1 MSLTKVTY
9 SMIDG
14 ATINPTD
21 FGADNTGATDS
32 SAALTSAIA
41 VASSTNSALLLN
53 GGTYLIN
60 QQISHVGNL
69 TVIVNGTVTFNSDAS
84 STLDSLFEITGKLV
98 WVGGN
103 TIIDGD
109 NYAYLAIHCPTIL
122 PELENITFKNFPGVA
137 GLFGRNFTAPISYV
151 GSNGVGY
158 GYMKNCS
165 GENVGSLCLPT
176 GSGQTSDTSFGL
188 IDCQTD
194 DQCGSAT
201 NLFGLYDL
209 GFGYVRGGW
218 FRGVATTAP
227 NIYRTERAEY
237 IGGRYEGIERG
248 PTTGLGTNN
257 VTIMGGVSIDCVFS
271 GVSIDAR
278 LSDNTVPYITGKVDW
293 TVYGEPNFGVF
304 CQASGVEIHCRQTL
318 DGTATS
324 AKATVR
330 LTDAKDVVL
339 GDISARNAGGA
350 VLIQL
355 GSGTDPVP
363 GSSAIKIG
371 GWATDSTNS
380 ETAVRASTGSTITYQ
395 KIQSFSVSGNA
406 DPFVDVILVDA
417 SAGAVDI
424 DVPNATSVFTDVIG
438 KTWQIVVVDSTNNVT
453 ITRDGGGATAINGGG
468 SYTIPSGTNFQSVFV
483 TSTGGGNY
491 VVSKSQ

>member
-14 ATINPTD
+14 ATVNPTD
-21 FGADNTGATDS
+21 YGADNTGATDS
-32 SAALTSAIA
+32 SAAFTAAIA
-41 VASSTNSALLLN
+41 AASAVNSALLLN

-60 QQISHVGNL
+60 SQVALTGDL
-69 TVIVNGTVTFNSDAS
+69 TVVVNGEVTFNCAAG
-84 STLDSLFEITGKLV
+84 STIDSLFKITGKLV
-98 WVGGN
+98 WVGGS

-109 NYAYLAIHCPTIL
+109 DKAHLAIHCPTIL
-122 PELENITFKNFPGVA
+122 PELENITFKNFLGVA
-137 GLFGRNFTAPISYV
+137 GLFGRNFTAPTTWS

-158 GYMKNCS
+158 GYMKNCR

-176 GSGQTSDTSFGL
+176 GSGPTSDTSFGL

-194 DQCGSAT
+194 DQSGDAT

-227 NIYRTERAEY
+227 NIYRTKRAEY

-248 PTTGLGTNN
+248 PTTGNGTDY
-257 VTIMGGVSIDCVFS
+257 VTIVGGVSIDCDFS
-271 GVSIDAR
+271 GVSVDAR
-278 LSDNTVPYITGKVDW
+278 LSDDTVPYITGKVDW
-293 TVYGEPNFGVF
+293 TVYGEPSFGVF
-304 CQASGVEIHCRQTL
+304 CQASGIEIHCRQTL
-318 DGTATS
+318 EGTATS
-324 AKATVR
+324 AKSTVR

-355 GSGTDPVP
+355 GSGTDPIP

-371 GWATDSTNS
+371 EWATDSTNTV
-380 ETAVRASTGSTITYQ
+380 TAIRASTGSTITYK
-395 KIQSFSVSGNA
+395 KIQSLSANGDA

-417 SAGAVDI
+417 SAGVVDV
-424 DVPNATSVFTDVIG
+424 DMPQATTAFTDVIG
-438 KTWQIVVVDSTNNVT
+438 KTWQIVVVNSTNNVT
-453 ITRDGGGATAINGGG
+453 ITRDGGGATAINGGS
-468 SYTIPSGTNFQSVFV
+468 SYTIPSGTNYQSVFV
-483 TSTGGGNY
+483 TSIGGGNY
-491 VVSKSQ
+491 IVSKSQ